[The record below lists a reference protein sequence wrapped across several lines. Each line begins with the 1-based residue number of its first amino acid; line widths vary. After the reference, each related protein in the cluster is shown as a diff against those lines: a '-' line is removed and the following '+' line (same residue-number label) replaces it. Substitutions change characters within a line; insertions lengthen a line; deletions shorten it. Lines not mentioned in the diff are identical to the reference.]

1 MPRAEER
8 GKAAAGASA
17 RSGEA
22 SEGALALMVAGL
34 IGRIEGSELMRR
46 SPAQCT
52 PEEQTRLVHALTAL
66 TGLRQSQQSLPA
78 LTDVDMAVVEE
89 VWPELAALLSSSG
102 GRSARRASAPQQEST
117 GNGKA
122 TTGAATRTGA
132 PATPTNRSSLTNA
145 TTRTAAPA
153 STAPKRRSPT
163 ARPASPTTTSP
174 VSDTAEQAVE
184 DAAES
189 ASGDEPAS
197 QVTAKA
203 ESTAQLPASVPGAG
217 RDLRDAVH
225 AVLRAD
231 RRPWSGAR
239 IATQIQE
246 RDPGVTREEVYDT
259 LYRHAELFHKTNRG
273 WELVSR

>member
-8 GKAAAGASA
+8 GKSVVSAPARQTGAG
-17 RSGEA
+17 
-22 SEGALALMVAGL
+22 EGALALMVAGL

-52 PEEQTRLVHALTAL
+52 PQEQTRLVHALTSLA
-66 TGLRQSQQSLPA
+66 GLRQSEQSLPA

-89 VWPELAALLSSSG
+89 VWPELAALLAPSG
-102 GRSARRASAPQQEST
+102 GRSTRRTPATQQEST
-117 GNGKA
+117 GNGKGPGTAMRAAAPTTPANRGTA
-122 TTGAATRTGA
+122 TSAATRT
-132 PATPTNRSSLTNA
+132 AT
-145 TTRTAAPA
+145 PA
-153 STAPKRRSPT
+153 STASRRRSPAT
-163 ARPASPTTTSP
+163 RTPAPAATST
-174 VSDTAEQAVE
+174 VVDTAVSAPLEKAHEPSAAGEQ
-184 DAAES
+184 S
-189 ASGDEPAS
+189 S
-197 QVTAKA
+197 QVTAEA
-203 ESTAQLPASVPGAG
+203 ESVAEVPAPGRGVG